1 MRLRQTESQLLS
13 TLGPRHP
20 RVVTLRSEL
29 EKRRQ
34 QMLEE
39 AQRLHANLRNEQN
52 IAQQRLNSIRDSVAG
67 LQVDSGSE
75 EHTSELQSLMRISY
89 AVFCLKKK
97 NTCTRQNITKQTTRH
112 DITPSPLVTCT
123 PTQKPVLA
131 RQRTTARHR

>member
-1 MRLRQTESQLLS
+1 MSACGSTAAFGGGESAVVDELRLEEMRLRQTESQLLS

-20 RVVTLRSEL
+20 RVVTLLSEL

-67 LQVDSGSE
+67 LQVDSDF
-75 EHTSELQSLMRISY
+75 LNAAQSKLR
-89 AVFCLKKK
+89 APPPETGRAPCR
-97 NTCTRQNITKQTTRH
+97 NEGC
-112 DITPSPLVTCT
+112 
-123 PTQKPVLA
+123 
-131 RQRTTARHR
+131 

>member
-1 MRLRQTESQLLS
+1 MSARGSTAAFDGVESAVIDELRLEEMRLRQTESQLLS

-39 AQRLHANLRNEQN
+39 AKRLHANLRNEQN

-67 LQVDSGSE
+67 LQVDSDSLNAAQNKP
-75 EHTSELQSLMRISY
+75 SSLQRT
-89 AVFCLKKK
+89 AD
-97 NTCTRQNITKQTTRH
+97 TTRAASEAL
-112 DITPSPLVTCT
+112 PEPQQL
-123 PTQKPVLA
+123 
-131 RQRTTARHR
+131 REG